1 MTYKINEDDFD
12 FLQVNEPNMF
22 YGASNIIFEN
32 AKRLRNNVTEAEN
45 LLWQVISNKQL
56 GVKFRRQHPI
66 SCFIADFYCHEVK
79 LIIELD
85 GSIHDLP
92 EVSNNDIERQRI
104 IEQFGIKIIRFKNTE
119 LYNNLDSVLEKIK
132 ETIQAKQLASPPLGG
147 GGFRKE

>member
-1 MTYKINEDDFD
+1 MNYKINEDDFD

-66 SCFIADFYCHEVK
+66 SCFIADFYCHETK

-85 GSIHDLP
+85 GNIHDQP
-92 EVSNNDIERQRI
+92 EVINNDIERQKVL
-104 IEQFGIKIIRFKNTE
+104 EEFGIR
-119 LYNNLDSVLEKIK
+119 VM
-132 ETIQAKQLASPPLGG
+132 
-147 GGFRKE
+147 RKY